1 MIYDIVFERKKKL
14 FGPFYFVCFNS
25 ESKSAKMRKK
35 ENALGKTADANAI
48 IHWPSLAVVLMD
60 YEHENEKSSF
70 ELQGDTGV
78 NG

>member
-35 ENALGKTADANAI
+35 ENALGKTVDANAI
-48 IHWPSLAVVLMD
+48 IH
-60 YEHENEKSSF
+60 
-70 ELQGDTGV
+70 
-78 NG
+78 